1 METKI
6 CKICGEE
13 KTLDNYY
20 FRKDSNKYSN
30 KCKLC
35 HNKICKTYR
44 ENNIEK
50 CKELSK
56 KYRENHRDEI
66 LLKKAEYREK
76 NREQLK
82 EKAKQYYKDNI
93 DTIKIRR
100 KQQRKKSNETTRKYV
115 ANRKKNDKV
124 YVLKCQMRHLLI
136 SSFNR
141 KNYVKKS
148 HLEEIVGISINELI
162 KHLLKTF
169 RDNYGYEWDG
179 IEKVHI
185 DHEKPLKYAK
195 TEEEVIKLCHYTN
208 LQLLKAEDNLKKGAK
223 LDWKIGINE

>member
-6 CKICGEE
+6 CKVCGVE
-13 KTLDNYY
+13 KNINEFY
-20 FRKDSNKYSN
+20 FRKDNNKYRNECIECHKMKGKEYIN
-30 KCKLC
+30 KNKDKL
-35 HNKICKTYR
+35 KEKSRIYR
-44 ENNIEK
+44 ET
-50 CKELSK
+50 
-56 KYRENHRDEI
+56 HRKEI

-124 YVLKCQMRHLLI
+124 YVLKCRMRHLLI

-141 KNYVKKS
+141 KNYVKKT
-148 HLEEIVGISINELI
+148 HLEEIVGISINLLI
-162 KHLLKTF
+162 RNLLQTF
-169 RDNYGYEWDG
+169 KDNYGYEWDG
-179 IEKVHI
+179 KEKVHI
-185 DHEKPLKYAK
+185 DHKKPLKYAK
-195 TEEEVIKLCHYTN
+195 TEEEVMELCHYTN

-223 LDWKIGINE
+223 LDWEIGNNE